1 MISEAR
7 ALAVLP
13 ELPRNQ
19 TMPELAF
26 FPWIELEC
34 DIDAEGYSLKRF
46 VRGRLPASD
55 SEHQAT
61 LDAVLAPYRDFRD
74 EPIRTAV
81 ILAAHGRGLTE
92 HPSEEDRAELFL
104 FGELFAFAALAA
116 REFFTYSTYSYCNR
130 DQLRLLIQAFTDPR
144 GGAFM
149 ALRRRDGAQ
158 RTMVTGDRYR
168 VHAPAHVSY
177 SGRRIKPDCAL
188 LEALLRSRD
197 REEWPGLYRGIVLF
211 NQANT
216 DAPDMSTD
224 TELVLSYAAM
234 EQILGIASR
243 SNQRRFPEKFAQAWR
258 PSRDV
263 SRSNWRSSP
272 SDRPWTKDSLRA
284 CWALDLKICRGN
296 LAHGHRESAVPSQ
309 WTVHEH
315 LLFTSFTIPLLVK
328 QALSDVG
335 LYGMTDRDQR
345 DINVLEPLLNLP
357 DILAAASSEEDQAD
371 SPDEDFAWRQVV
383 RQEDEHRFLRLIDNL
398 LGEEPVQP

>member
-1 MISEAR
+1 
-7 ALAVLP
+7 
-13 ELPRNQ
+13 
-19 TMPELAF
+19 MPELAF

-46 VRGRLPASD
+46 VRGRLPESD
-55 SEHQAT
+55 SERQAT

-92 HPSEEDRAELFL
+92 HPSEEDRADLFL

-116 REFFTYSTYSYCNR
+116 REFFTYSYCNR
-130 DQLRLLIQAFTDPR
+130 DQLRLVIQAFTDPG

-158 RTMVTGDRYR
+158 RTMVTGDRYS
-168 VHAPAHVSY
+168 VQAPAHVSY

-188 LEALLRSRD
+188 LEALLMSRD
-197 REEWPGLYRGIVLF
+197 LEEWPGLYRGIALF

-224 TELVLSYAAM
+224 TELVLSYATM

-243 SNQRRFPEKFAQAWR
+243 ADQKRFPEKFAQAWR
-258 PSRDV
+258 PSREV

-272 SDRPWTKDSLRA
+272 SDRPWKKDSLRA

-357 DILAAASSEEDQAD
+357 DIFAAASSEEDQAD
-371 SPDEDFAWRQVV
+371 FPDEDFAWRQVV
-383 RQEDEHRFLRLIDNL
+383 RQEDEHRLLRLIDDL